1 MAQRLVREP
10 KHPHRRTRHRNAPLP
25 GITLRILLVGASR
38 SLLRRGRRIW
48 QRKASCPTVSQCPA
62 GRYRRVLN
70 PPERDRPPRLRQESP
85 LVDHPCTKTHFYSA
99 PQYLVVGIA
108 SRNGRKQSPEGA
120 RKVSYA
126 RFCKWTSEKTGP
138 EDSGLQLERGVHATG
153 APPVSSSMVVGLG
166 AHRHG
171 LRPLRPGPSYHGDH
185 A

>member
-62 GRYRRVLN
+62 GRYRGVLN

-108 SRNGRKQSPEGA
+108 SRNGRKQSPDGA

-126 RFCKWTSEKTGP
+126 
-138 EDSGLQLERGVHATG
+138 DSVNGLRRTPLPRTPLNKRQG
-153 APPVSSSMVVGLG
+153 ASLSAVSSLARYSICRVEDLTGG
-166 AHRHG
+166 SPRAQTR
-171 LRPLRPGPSYHGDH
+171 
-185 A
+185 